1 MTAQAISRLIYT
13 LIACLWTSLAFPA
26 TSVAGKKNATAAE
39 QRIIP
44 DSQKLEKSLQELN
57 WKQFRT
63 VIEAVPKLK
72 ADVEAY
78 GPAGWNFVKANY
90 TTYKWRRQIKKL
102 DDEQKL
108 HLDALIKAANKT
120 SVQPR

>member
-1 MTAQAISRLIYT
+1 MPRLIYI
-13 LIACLWTSLAFPA
+13 LIACLWTSPAFPVVH
-26 TSVAGKKNATAAE
+26 VAAKKNATISE
-39 QRIIP
+39 ERIIP
-44 DSQKLEKSLQELN
+44 GSQQLEKSLQELN
-57 WKQFRT
+57 WKQFRA
-63 VIEAVPKLK
+63 VIEEVPKLK

-90 TTYKWRRQIKKL
+90 TTYKWRRQINKL
-102 DDEQKL
+102 DAEQKL